1 MEWTRGPIIG
11 FGSTATVSLA
21 TVISSGELIA
31 VKSTTDLSGSNFL
44 QKERF
49 LLSKLSSCPYIVKY
63 LDFNVTKE
71 NNKSMYNLCMEYL
84 PRGTLRDEI
93 RRRGGRFEEQRIGFY
108 TNQIVRGLN
117 YMHVNH
123 GLVHC
128 DLKSENV
135 LIGKDGGAK
144 IADLGCAKFA
154 GGGVTEFSGTPVF
167 MSPEVARREEQGFAA
182 DVWAVGC
189 TVIEMATGKN
199 PWPVLGGDPVSALYR
214 IGFSG
219 EVPEIPGWL
228 SEEARDFLGKCLK
241 RDPEERLTAEELLQ
255 HPFLVDH
262 QKQEEQEFDFEKV
275 VGFNANSPCTV
286 LDHDIWDSL
295 EVLENP
301 IQNLNDQQV
310 SCSCSCSHSCSN
322 SPFQRIQELIGCSS
336 SSSSN
341 SFVPNWSD
349 LDDQED
355 WITVRS
361 NCIEEP
367 RLLENETVSVSELIF
382 LEEEELQ
389 DSIFDEDLMYYLE
402 SSVENVDSFS
412 TTTGNNIIVS
422 FSSDDFVLENLNF
435 ETNNENSTLIQF
447 NLSANM
453 FLHCNLSGPVL
464 QKKKKKKKLISLFW

>member
-31 VKSTTDLSGSNFL
+31 VKSTTELSGSNFL

-63 LDFNVTKE
+63 LDFNVTRE
-71 NNKSMYNLCMEYL
+71 NNKSTYNLCMEYL

-93 RRRGGRFEEQRIGFY
+93 RRRGGRLEEQRIGFY
-108 TNQIVRGLN
+108 TNQIVKGLK
-117 YMHVNH
+117 YMHMNH

-135 LIGKDGGAK
+135 LIGKDGGVK

-154 GGGVTEFSGTPVF
+154 AGGVTEFSGTPVF
-167 MSPEVARREEQGFAA
+167 MAPEVARREEQGFAA

-199 PWPVLGGDPVSALYR
+199 PWLELGGDPVSALYR

-219 EVPEIPGWL
+219 EVPDIPGWL
-228 SEEARDFLGKCLK
+228 SEEARDFVSKCLK

-255 HPFLVDH
+255 HPFLVD
-262 QKQEEQEFDFEKV
+262 QQEEEEEFDFEKV
-275 VGFNANSPCTV
+275 EGFNANSPCTV

-310 SCSCSCSHSCSN
+310 SCSN
-322 SPFQRIQELIGCSS
+322 SPFLRIRELIGSFCP
-336 SSSSN
+336 SN
-341 SFVPNWSD
+341 SSVPNWSFD
-349 LDDQED
+349 ED

-367 RLLENETVSVSELIF
+367 RLLENETVSVSVSELIF

-389 DSIFDEDLMYYLE
+389 DSIIDEDFTYLE
-402 SSVENVDSFS
+402 LFVENVDSFS
-412 TTTGNNIIVS
+412 STTSNVIVS
-422 FSSDDFVLENLNF
+422 FSSDDFVSENLNF
-435 ETNNENSTLIQF
+435 ETNNKNSTLIQF

-453 FLHCNLSGPVL
+453 FLHCNLSGSLL
-464 QKKKKKKKLISLFW
+464 QTKK